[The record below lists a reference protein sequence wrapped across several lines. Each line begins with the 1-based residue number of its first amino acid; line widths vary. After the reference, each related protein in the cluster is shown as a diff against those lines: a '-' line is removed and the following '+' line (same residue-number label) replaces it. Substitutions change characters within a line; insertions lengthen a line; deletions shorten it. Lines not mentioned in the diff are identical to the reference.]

1 MQPDTTTTGR
11 VGMRK
16 NSQWLRFVIFRVI
29 VVAAFSLIAFRLW
42 ELQVNTS
49 QEYVQSADHNRFRL
63 LPIDAPRGIM
73 YDRFGRSLVKNV
85 PSFSVSIVPSELPE
99 DEVQR
104 EAVLARVGELLEMPV
119 HGATANEETEVIHQM
134 SIEEILETR
143 TISPYA
149 PVRIASDIDR
159 QAAFII
165 EEEHV
170 ELPGVIV
177 STDPLRQYIYGPLT
191 AHILGYVGHIPSD
204 RLETYMDEGYE
215 PDDLVGLTGL
225 ELSQE
230 DYLRG
235 TDGQKHVEC
244 DAYGREVNV
253 LASTSP
259 VQGDNIILTI
269 DVELQNKVE
278 EALRRGM
285 REAESPVGVAIVMD
299 PRTGEVLSMV
309 SLPTYDNN
317 LFSGGISAED
327 YAQLSEGRARPLVNH
342 GIGGQYP
349 PGSTFKLIP
358 ACGALEEGV
367 VSPSTQ
373 LTCRGTLLLPY
384 HYAPE
389 DTTRAQTFSCWY
401 ERGHGSL
408 NIVGG
413 IRESCNIF
421 FYQVAGGYEDFR
433 GLGIEKLADY
443 ARLFGFGETTGI
455 ELSGE
460 ASGLVP
466 SDRWKRQTYGETW
479 LTGDTYNAAI
489 GQGYVL
495 ATPLQVLNAAV
506 TVANGG
512 TLYRPQLIYQVMDA
526 EGEIV
531 HVLQPDPIRE
541 VPVAEENISLVR
553 QGMREAVTNGTAY
566 RLEVPSVRAAGKTG
580 TAEYP
585 SVDEEGN
592 LVTDEEGN
600 LPSHAWFTAFAPYE
614 DPEIALVVFLE
625 DGGEGS
631 QTAVPVAADILRAY
645 FGVPEPTP
653 VPTEAE
659 AQTE

>member
-1 MQPDTTTTGR
+1 MK
-11 VGMRK
+11 K
-16 NSQWLRFVIFRVI
+16 NPQWLRFVIFRML

-42 ELQVNTS
+42 ELQVTTS

-63 LPIDAPRGIM
+63 VPIDAPRGIM
-73 YDRFGRSLVKNV
+73 YDRFGRALVKNV
-85 PSFSVSIVPSELPE
+85 PSFSVNIVPSELPK
-99 DEVQR
+99 DEAQR
-104 EAVLARVGELLEMPV
+104 EEVLARVGELLQVPV
-119 HGATANEETEVIHQM
+119 HGTEADEETGNLHQM

-170 ELPGVIV
+170 ELPGVTM
-177 STDPLRQYIYGPLT
+177 STDPLRQYLYGSLT

-204 RLETYMDEGYE
+204 HLETYMDEGYE
-215 PDDLVGLTGL
+215 PDDLVGLAGL

-230 DYLRG
+230 DHLRG
-235 TDGQKHVEC
+235 VDGQKHVEC

-253 LASTSP
+253 LASKPP
-259 VQGDNIILTI
+259 VQGNHIVLTL
-269 DVELQNKVE
+269 DVELQEQVK
-278 EALRRGM
+278 EALRKGM

-327 YAQLSEGRARPLVNH
+327 YAQLSGGRERPLVNQA
-342 GIGGQYP
+342 IGGQYP
-349 PGSTFKLIP
+349 PGSTFKIIP

-367 VSPSTQ
+367 VSLSTR
-373 LTCRGTLLLPY
+373 LTCRGTLWLPNY
-384 HYAPE
+384 YAP
-389 DTTRAQTFSCWY
+389 DDMSRAQKFTCWSTW
-401 ERGHGSL
+401 GHGSL
-408 NIVGG
+408 NVVGG

-421 FYQVAGGYEDFR
+421 FYQVAGGFEEFR
-433 GLGIEKLADY
+433 GLGIERLANY
-443 ARLFGFGETTGI
+443 ATMFGFGEPTGI

-466 SDRWKRQTYGETW
+466 NDRWKRQTYGENW

-489 GQGYVL
+489 GQGYML
-495 ATPLQVLNAAV
+495 ATPLQVLNATA
-506 TVANGG
+506 TVANEG
-512 TLYRPQLIYQVMDA
+512 TLYRPQLIYQVTDP

-541 VPVAEENISLVR
+541 VAVSEENISLVR
-553 QGMREAVTNGTAY
+553 QGMREAVTNGTAS

-585 SVDEEGN
+585 AVDEEGN
-592 LVTDEEGN
+592 LITDEEGD

-631 QTAVPVAADILRAY
+631 QMAVPVAADILRAY
-645 FGVPEPTP
+645 FGMPEPTP
-653 VPTEAE
+653 VPTETQGE
-659 AQTE
+659 